1 MSITWYKLKI
11 KKQLSEYECYI
22 RFKFDH
28 QIQSIKIKSFIYL
41 IDDEGNISLSD
52 KKNKFG
58 YDPRILGSLTV
69 EKNFLKNKRK
79 KNLYFDVMKYQ
90 GNFNICNLSLI
101 DDYFKNGKAL
111 IYQYR
116 DMIYLMDNKKYKI
129 QMGPKK
135 FTIILD
141 VNNYGYIRLNLYS
154 KLEEVER
161 QELIFLHQN
170 EDALCHR
177 YLSNKSEN
185 LKNKKD
191 NTDEI
196 EIIEEDENENFAR
209 GNPQYNSKNK
219 LNLEEEKDTKEGEEN
234 LDEDN
239 LNNTLNTY
247 EVNSDESSVY
257 DSIFFKEGN
266 DNENDKDNDNDKL
279 NINNNSNNNI
289 ILSGKEKEV
298 NNNDKM
304 NYNIVLNDNSHSN
317 LKNKINKSKTNR
329 PFFNSNNYNANYNI
343 NINSV
348 FNNDNNINLF
358 EKLKKEGNNIISS
371 NYENKN
377 QSFTE
382 YSTKKEA
389 SKSKLKKIISEKK
402 YNPFNNILT
411 SSFKIN
417 ENKNFDSI
425 NNNNISKKTIFD
437 SLISNDSEKNIL
449 LYSSGFESSKFN
461 LKLLYKSSNDS
472 DNILIFHNKC
482 DYIKNVFVIILTLD
496 NKKFG
501 FFTSKGLSSG
511 KNAIYD
517 DKAFLFKLNKEEIDC
532 FHIKNG
538 EIAFYGLNDYVLNL
552 GGDQLIIRDKFLS
565 NASFCGLKMK
575 NYKTNI
581 NYQINS
587 GNKNFII
594 KELEVYSIIE
604 I

>member
-11 KKQLSEYECYI
+11 KKQLNEYECYI
-22 RFKFDH
+22 RFKFDY

-41 IDDEGNISLSD
+41 IDEEGNISLSD

-58 YDPRILGSLTV
+58 YDPRILGSLTI
-69 EKNFLKNKRK
+69 EKNFLKIKRK

-101 DDYFKNGKAL
+101 DDYFKNGRAL

-116 DMIYLMDNKKYKI
+116 EMINWMDNKKYKI

-135 FTIILD
+135 FTMIFD
-141 VNNYGYIRLNLYS
+141 VNNWGYIKLNLYS

-191 NTDEI
+191 NADEI
-196 EIIEEDENENFAR
+196 EIIEEDENDNFIR
-209 GNPQYNSKNK
+209 GNTLYNHNGNNK
-219 LNLEEEKDTKEGEEN
+219 LNIEEEKDTKEGEEN
-234 LDEDN
+234 LDDDN

-257 DSIFFKEGN
+257 DSMFVREGN
-266 DNENDKDNDNDKL
+266 DNEN
-279 NINNNSNNNI
+279 NNNNN
-289 ILSGKEKEV
+289 
-298 NNNDKM
+298 NNNDVNNEDNDLNKILLNATPKG
-304 NYNIVLNDNSHSN
+304 NYVFSYFSNDNN
-317 LKNKINKSKTNR
+317 KNIKSKNNR
-329 PFFNSNNYNANYNI
+329 PFDNPNNCNANYNI
-343 NINSV
+343 NINSL
-348 FNNDNNINLF
+348 FNNDNNNINLF

-389 SKSKLKKIISEKK
+389 AKSKSKKVMSEKK

-411 SSFKIN
+411 SSLKIR
-417 ENKNFDSI
+417 ENTYFDYTDYK
-425 NNNNISKKTIFD
+425 NNNNSKKIIFD
-437 SLISNDSEKNIL
+437 SLISSDSEKNIL
-449 LYSSGFESSKFN
+449 LYSSGFESSKFK

-501 FFTSKGLSSG
+501 FFTSKGLSSS

-517 DKAFLFKLNKEEIDC
+517 NKAFLFKLNKEEIDC
-532 FHIKNG
+532 FQVKSG
-538 EIAFYGLNDYVLNL
+538 EIALYGSNDYVLNL
-552 GGDQLIIRDKFLS
+552 GGEQLIIRDKFLS

-594 KELEVYSIIE
+594 KEMEVYCVIE

>member
-11 KKQLSEYECYI
+11 KKQLNEYECYI
-22 RFKFDH
+22 RFKFDY

-41 IDDEGNISLSD
+41 IDEEGNISLSD

-58 YDPRILGSLTV
+58 YDPRILGSLTI
-69 EKNFLKNKRK
+69 EKNFFKIKRK

-101 DDYFKNGKAL
+101 DDYFKNGRAL

-116 DMIYLMDNKKYKI
+116 EMINWMDNKKYKI

-135 FTIILD
+135 FTMIFD
-141 VNNYGYIRLNLYS
+141 VNNWGYIKLNLYS

-191 NTDEI
+191 NADEI
-196 EIIEEDENENFAR
+196 EIIEEDENDNFIR
-209 GNPQYNSKNK
+209 GNTLYNHNGNNK
-219 LNLEEEKDTKEGEEN
+219 LNIEEEKDTKEEEEN
-234 LDEDN
+234 LDDDN

-257 DSIFFKEGN
+257 DSMFVREGN
-266 DNENDKDNDNDKL
+266 DNEN
-279 NINNNSNNNI
+279 NN
-289 ILSGKEKEV
+289 
-298 NNNDKM
+298 NNNDVNNEDNDLNKILL
-304 NYNIVLNDNSHSN
+304 NATPKGKIVFSYFSNDNN
-317 LKNKINKSKTNR
+317 KNIKSKNNR
-329 PFFNSNNYNANYNI
+329 PFDNPNNCNANYNI
-343 NINSV
+343 NINSL
-348 FNNDNNINLF
+348 FNNDNNNINLF

-389 SKSKLKKIISEKK
+389 AKSKSKKVMSEKK

-411 SSFKIN
+411 SSLKIR
-417 ENKNFDSI
+417 ENTYFDYTDYK
-425 NNNNISKKTIFD
+425 NNNNSKKIIFD
-437 SLISNDSEKNIL
+437 SLISSDSEKNIL
-449 LYSSGFESSKFN
+449 LYSSGFESSKFK

-501 FFTSKGLSSG
+501 FFTSKGLSSS

-517 DKAFLFKLNKEEIDC
+517 NKAFLFKLNKEEIDC
-532 FHIKNG
+532 FQVKSG
-538 EIAFYGLNDYVLNL
+538 EIALYGSNDYVLNL
-552 GGDQLIIRDKFLS
+552 GGEQLIIRDKFLS

-594 KELEVYSIIE
+594 KEMEVYCVIE